1 MDLFVFILLLYMP
14 EKAGGTFTLTPF
26 RDLLSVI
33 CILVHGIFF
42 MSFSLGS
49 FARLLLIDELG

>member
-1 MDLFVFILLLYMP
+1 MP